1 MLSIINLHLHCH
13 PYSRFDTMKER
24 DHMAIDYPFH
34 LSLQNTLVIQG
45 TSQNLQQFQTY
56 FFLFS
61 KLSTLLLS
69 ITQVTKGHFCKDLLY
84 FLHTS

>member
-1 MLSIINLHLHCH
+1 MLSIINLHPHCR

-34 LSLQNTLVIQG
+34 PSLQNTLVIQG
-45 TSQNLQQFQTY
+45 TSQNLQQFRTY
-56 FFLFS
+56 FFIFS
-61 KLSTLLLS
+61 RLSTPLLS
-69 ITQVTKGHFCKDLLY
+69 ITQVTKGHFCIYPLY